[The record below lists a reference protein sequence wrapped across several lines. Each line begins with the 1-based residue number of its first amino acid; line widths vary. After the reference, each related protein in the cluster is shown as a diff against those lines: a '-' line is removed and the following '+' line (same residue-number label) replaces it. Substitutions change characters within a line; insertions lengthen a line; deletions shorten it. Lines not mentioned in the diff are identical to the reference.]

1 VNEIGD
7 NVEGMP
13 TSFEVFSQCHQCS
26 FAALSAHGTV
36 AAAIAT
42 FTAVIVSL

>member
-1 VNEIGD
+1 VKEIGD
-7 NVEGMP
+7 NVEGMLP
-13 TSFEVFSQCHQCS
+13 SFEAFSQCHQCS

-36 AAAIAT
+36 AVAIAT